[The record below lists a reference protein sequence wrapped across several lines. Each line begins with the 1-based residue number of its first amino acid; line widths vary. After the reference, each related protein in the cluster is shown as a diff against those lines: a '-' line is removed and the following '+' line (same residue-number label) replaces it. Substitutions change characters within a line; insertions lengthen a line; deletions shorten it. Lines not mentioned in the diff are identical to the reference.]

1 MRNPW
6 KDKSVIMGL
15 KLGDISPLAGVL
27 SGEGMIGKLADKG
40 LLGIGPRMIASSA
53 QEKDE
58 AKAMA
63 AAKAEAEAKAQAA
76 KQQKRPMRMRPQQSS
91 GMGGGMEGY
100 KAMKKGGKVSSASSR
115 ADGCAQRGKTKGR
128 MV

>member
-1 MRNPW
+1 
-6 KDKSVIMGL
+6 MGL
-15 KLGDISPLAGVL
+15 KLGDISPLAGIM
-27 SGEGMIGKLADKG
+27 SGEGAIGKLADKG
-40 LLGIGPRMIASSA
+40 LLGLGPRMVASKA

-58 AKAMA
+58 AKAMQA
-63 AAKAEAEAKAQAA
+63 MQAEKDAKAQAA
-76 KQQKRPMRMRPQQSS
+76 KQQRRPMRSRPQSS